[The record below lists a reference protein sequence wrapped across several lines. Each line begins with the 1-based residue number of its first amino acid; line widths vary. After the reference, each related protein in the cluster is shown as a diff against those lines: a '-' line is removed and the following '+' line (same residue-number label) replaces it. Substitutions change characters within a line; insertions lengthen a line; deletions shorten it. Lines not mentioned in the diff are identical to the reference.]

1 MSTAFQ
7 SDAFQPN
14 AWQILAGTAE
24 TPVEVP
30 NVVGLTQEDGTTTLE
45 AEGFVVVVS
54 ETFSP
59 QPAGTIIEQNP
70 SGGAFAL
77 PGSAVTILVS
87 KGSASQRAGGR
98 NYIIRGRK
106 YRNLT
111 NEELAYLLARELVD
125 VQRTEVKVSYKGKK
139 PHMVSKAQWAS
150 LEATLKGL
158 EQFLAPPFDEDDEE
172 SAAMLLL

>member
-7 SDAFQPN
+7 SDAFQSN
-14 AWQILAGTAE
+14 AWQILAGTAG

-30 NVVGLTQEDGTTTLE
+30 DVVGFTQEDGTTTLE
-45 AEGFVVVVS
+45 AAGFVVVVS

-70 SGGAFAL
+70 TGGSFAL
-77 PGSAVTILVS
+77 SGATVTILVS
-87 KGSASQRAGGR
+87 KGSASRHAGGR
-98 NYIIRGRK
+98 NYIIRGKR

-111 NEELAYLLARELVD
+111 NEELAYLLAREMID
-125 VQRTEVKVSYKGKK
+125 VQRTDIKVSYKGKK

-150 LEATLKGL
+150 LETTLKGL
-158 EQFLAPPFDEDDEE
+158 EQFLAPPFDDDDEV